1 MYLNVLYPLLIV
13 FFRKL
18 APPTFAI
25 KKDMFDV
32 CLAGLMNLFCA
43 KHPFVKLMVK
53 HANMEIALHQDD
65 VNVRWDGKLPTLCIF
80 PLFVSSQS
88 FLKLEGMETFAI
100 NV

>member
-1 MYLNVLYPLLIV
+1 
-13 FFRKL
+13 
-18 APPTFAI
+18 
-25 KKDMFDV
+25 
-32 CLAGLMNLFCA
+32 
-43 KHPFVKLMVK
+43 MVK

-65 VNVRWDGKLPTLCIF
+65 VNVRWDGKLPTLCIS